1 MYRKNL
7 KIHFIGIGGIGM
19 SGIAELLINL
29 GYTISGSDLKKS
41 AVTDRLKK
49 LGAKIFIKHNGEN
62 VEGADVVV
70 MSSAVKEDNPEVI
83 GAKEKQITLLRRAE
97 MLAELMRMKYSI
109 AVSGSHGKT
118 TTTSLITAILSKGD
132 KDPTAIIGGKLISSG
147 TNAKLGQGEFIVA
160 ETDESDGTFLRVS
173 PSIAVVTNIDR
184 EHLDYYGSEEKLKES
199 FVEFLNKAPFY
210 GTSVI
215 CTDDENIQEILP
227 KIEKRII
234 TYGFNSQ
241 ADYSAEVI
249 DISDFSSVFKLFG
262 KREEIAT
269 VRINLSGKHNILNS
283 LAAIAVGLELEI
295 PLKKII
301 SAVEH
306 FEGIERRFQKK
317 GEGRKITV
325 VDDYGHHPSEIR
337 ARLAGARR
345 MWKGKIGVIFQPHR
359 FSGTKLRLD
368 EFIKS
373 FYVCDIIAVTDIYRV
388 GETPNECV

>member
-1 MYRKNL
+1 MWKGR
-7 KIHFIGIGGIGM
+7 
-19 SGIAELLINL
+19 
-29 GYTISGSDLKKS
+29 
-41 AVTDRLKK
+41 
-49 LGAKIFIKHNGEN
+49 
-62 VEGADVVV
+62 DVVV

-317 GEGRKITV
+317 GEWRKITV

-337 ARLAGARR
+337 ATLSAARR

-359 FSGTKLRLD
+359 YSRTKLLLD
-368 EFIKS
+368 EFFKS
-373 FYVCDIIAVTDIYRV
+373 FYDCDILAVTDIYPA
-388 GETPNECV
+388 GETPIEGIDAGKIAEGIRRHGHKDVSYMGDRKKIISYFSKVLGKGDLLITLGAGNVYEVGEEFLKRK